1 MSGNCKGLLFL
12 LQRCVAVRPS
22 GPAAIIRRS
31 VSSNPW
37 SFIQHQRWTSGGPQR
52 LCPLQSA
59 VRSNHH
65 RFSTQ
70 AGPPCEDEYPPLPAY
85 QLDSEPE
92 TKEVYLVQVKGLP
105 WSCTAQDLL
114 QFFSD
119 CRIHAGEKGIHLIED
134 RPGRPSGRA
143 FIEMEHEQ
151 DVIRALGKHRQY
163 LGSRYVEVF
172 EVTDSDAEAILKKPS
187 DTRADNAVV
196 LLRGLPFSC
205 KEDDIINFFSGLD
218 IAEGGITI
226 VADNRGKNS
235 GDAFVQFSS
244 VEEANKA
251 LQRDR
256 EFIGHR
262 YIEVFPSSRS
272 QIHSSW
278 RMRGSLNSS
287 QQDRRT
293 ISPPQTNTKAVPPE
307 MSDVPYHYL
316 HLRGLPFQV
325 SGEDI
330 VKFFSPLKVSKI
342 LLECGPDGRLSGE
355 ADVYF
360 SSHEDAV
367 TAMSR
372 DRLKIGHRYIELFLN
387 SGSDL
392 D

>member
-31 VSSNPW
+31 VSSDPW
-37 SFIQHQRWTSGGPQR
+37 RFIQHQRWTSRSPQR
-52 LCPLQSA
+52 LRPLQSA

-85 QLDSEPE
+85 QSNSEPD
-92 TKEVYLVQVKGLP
+92 TKEVHLVQVKGLP

-151 DVIRALGKHRQY
+151 DVSRALEKHRQY

-172 EVTDSDAEAILKKPS
+172 EVTDSDAEAILKKTP
-187 DTRADNAVV
+187 DTRVDDAVV

-205 KEDDIINFFSGLD
+205 REDDIVNFFSGLD

-244 VEEANKA
+244 PEEADKA
-251 LQRDR
+251 LQKDR
-256 EFIGHR
+256 EVIGHR

-278 RMRGSLNSS
+278 RRSLNSS
-287 QQDRRT
+287 QQNRRM
-293 ISPPQTNTKAVPPE
+293 ISPPQTNSKDVPPE
-307 MSDVPYHYL
+307 MSNHYL

-360 SSHEDAV
+360 SSHKDAV
-367 TAMSR
+367 AAMSR
-372 DRLKIGHRYIELFLN
+372 DRFKIGHRYIELFLN